1 MKLLGVRMDALAGV
15 RRRPGTSAPAL
26 VVPDEGASPADS
38 AAFLGLGVED
48 LTGPVQAAL
57 TTLLGEIDEL
67 RQEVGRLKARLT
79 EAEGLADED
88 VLTPLLNRRAF
99 VRELRRVLAFTQ
111 RYGGPA
117 SLVYFDLNNLKQI
130 NDSHGHAAGDAALL
144 QIARLL
150 VDGVRASDVI
160 GRLGGDEFG
169 LLLVQADAEA
179 AERKAAEL
187 AQLIEASP
195 LEWQGAR
202 VPLAVAY
209 GVRAFTG
216 GENAEHVLAAA
227 DRAMYRRKRKS
238 S

>member
-1 MKLLGVRMDALAGV
+1 MAKS
-15 RRRPGTSAPAL
+15 RPKPARKAPKSSRS
-26 VVPDEGASPADS
+26 GAA
-38 AAFLGLGVED
+38 
-48 LTGPVQAAL
+48 
-57 TTLLGEIDEL
+57 EL
-67 RQEVGRLKARLT
+67 ARLRGALDET
-79 EAEGLADED
+79 KRQLDGTRTRLRELERLVDED
-88 VLTPLLNRRAF
+88 PLMPVANRRAF
-99 VRELRRVLAFTQ
+99 LRELTRMMAFAQ
-111 RYGGPA
+111 RYGGTG

-195 LEWQGAR
+195 LEWQGVR

-216 GENAEHVLAAA
+216 GENAERVLAAA

>member
-1 MKLLGVRMDALAGV
+1 MARS
-15 RRRPGTSAPAL
+15 RPKPARKAPK
-26 VVPDEGASPADS
+26 PSRSGAA
-38 AAFLGLGVED
+38 
-48 LTGPVQAAL
+48 
-57 TTLLGEIDEL
+57 EL
-67 RQEVGRLKARLT
+67 ARLRRALDET
-79 EAEGLADED
+79 KRQLDGTRTRLRELERLVDED
-88 VLTPLLNRRAF
+88 PLMPVANRRAF
-99 VRELRRVLAFTQ
+99 LRELTRMMAFAQ
-111 RYGGPA
+111 RYGGTG

-195 LEWQGAR
+195 LEWQRVR

-216 GENAEHVLAAA
+216 GENAERVLAAA

>member
-1 MKLLGVRMDALAGV
+1 MARS
-15 RRRPGTSAPAL
+15 RPKPARKAPK
-26 VVPDEGASPADS
+26 PSRSGAA
-38 AAFLGLGVED
+38 
-48 LTGPVQAAL
+48 
-57 TTLLGEIDEL
+57 EL
-67 RQEVGRLKARLT
+67 ARLRRALDET
-79 EAEGLADED
+79 KRQLDGTRTRLRELERLVDED
-88 VLTPLLNRRAF
+88 PLMPVANRRAF
-99 VRELRRVLAFTQ
+99 LRELTRMMAFAQ
-111 RYGGPA
+111 RYGGTG

-130 NDSHGHAAGDAALL
+130 NDSQGHAAGDAALL

-169 LLLVQADAEA
+169 LLLVQANAEA

>member
-1 MKLLGVRMDALAGV
+1 MARSRPKLARK
-15 RRRPGTSAPAL
+15 APKSSRS
-26 VVPDEGASPADS
+26 GAA
-38 AAFLGLGVED
+38 
-48 LTGPVQAAL
+48 
-57 TTLLGEIDEL
+57 EL
-67 RQEVGRLKARLT
+67 ARLRRALDET
-79 EAEGLADED
+79 KRQLDGTRTRLRELERLVDED
-88 VLTPLLNRRAF
+88 PLMPVANRRAF
-99 VRELRRVLAFTQ
+99 LRELTRMMAFAQ
-111 RYGGPA
+111 RYGGTG